1 MFDPI
6 PHHLILTITFPLHK
20 TINSLSNPPHHIYV
34 GEQANHKDKPPYP
47 TTLLSVCISYSVS
60 FLLRNK
66 FKTIYEIDRKYLT
79 VNIYIILSSVIIS

>member
-20 TINSLSNPPHHIYV
+20 IINSLSNPPHHIYA
-34 GEQANHKDKPPYP
+34 GEQANHKDKPPAQP
-47 TTLLSVCISYSVS
+47 PSCLPEFHTPFS

-66 FKTIYEIDRKYLT
+66 FKTIYEIDRKYLA